1 MFDIKKIKK
10 DMALLKEGKNK
21 LFKNKDINSDKT
33 LSVNLEDIKNPMD
46 LVDALTKRNEY
57 HNRKPVP
64 MTEED
69 EYRNSG
75 ITKEEARKNG

>member
-1 MFDIKKIKK
+1 MKKLT
-10 DMALLKEGKNK
+10 MKEINK
-21 LFKNKDINSDKT
+21 QCQDYFGGNEKPEQLELFPS
-33 LSVNLEDIKNPMD
+33 
-46 LVDALTKRNEY
+46 R
-57 HNRKPVP
+57 VP

>member
-1 MFDIKKIKK
+1 MT
-10 DMALLKEGKNK
+10 KNK
-21 LFKNKDINSDKT
+21 LFKDKDINSDKT

-64 MTEED
+64 MTEKD
-69 EYRNSG
+69 EYRNACISKEQARING
-75 ITKEEARKNG
+75 IH